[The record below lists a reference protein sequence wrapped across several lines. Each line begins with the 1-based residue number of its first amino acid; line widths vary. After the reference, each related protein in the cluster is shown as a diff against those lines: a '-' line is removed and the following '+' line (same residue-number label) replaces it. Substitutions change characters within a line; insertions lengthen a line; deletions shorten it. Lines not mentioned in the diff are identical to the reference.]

1 MASVATTVRF
11 DLAAAS
17 HTHQHHQI
25 AWHPPAWQCSA
36 LAPNVLKAICY
47 HNTEPMRLTCAIT
60 DSECDEVFAHF
71 DGLIGPLPASPD
83 GEELMKQYD
92 AGQGATKS
100 AVAGRLFAWH
110 ACAH

>member
-1 MASVATTVRF
+1 MQRIGS
-11 DLAAAS
+11 
-17 HTHQHHQI
+17 
-25 AWHPPAWQCSA
+25 
-36 LAPNVLKAICY
+36 NVLEAICY

-83 GEELMKQYD
+83 GEELKQYD
-92 AGQGATKS
+92 AGQGTTKS